1 MKRSANDK
9 VRLGVILVFVC
20 LTFGIVISRLVHIQV
35 FRSDAYSA
43 VVDKQSSGKHA
54 IKASRG
60 VIYDRNGMVV
70 ASNVILNS
78 LYAYPTNKQELKNIS
93 TYLERF
99 FNLPQGTAIKKY
111 RLAVNRFRWIKRKLP
126 DNIAEKIKKDAPRG
140 LALRE
145 EPEREYPFGTIGRQ
159 ILGFTDIDN
168 KGQSGIEF
176 MHDSAL
182 AGQVGY
188 VAIRRD
194 GLQNTYRVTETPLQ
208 KPVPG
213 GSKLLTIDWHLQE
226 IVEEELRLG
235 VTKYNARSG
244 MAVFINNNN
253 GQILAMAHYDPN
265 EKNPLRPIKLRTV
278 TDRFEPGSIFKIIT
292 AAGIIEDSL
301 VNFNDSIYCENGKW
315 KVNRRW
321 IHDDKKHEWL
331 NFRQIIELSSNIGI
345 GKYAI
350 MQGGERIYDNI
361 EQFQVI
367 DKQLLGWP
375 GEARGSVF
383 KPKKWSDHN
392 IASLSMGH
400 SIALTSLQLAS
411 CFSAVANGGILYKP
425 YIILSDIDQKNNP
438 TKIVNPIVLGEMM
451 SQETSDSLRSFMRGV
466 VEYGTAEPVNSPVI
480 SISGKTGT
488 AQMINE
494 NGRGYSFRN
503 YMASFAG
510 FFPAEKPLITGIV
523 VVEAPQ
529 PIHYGGHTSGPI
541 FRKIAER
548 YSVMNPDRFVVPDR
562 MMAEQSDRI
571 ENVHVVPDLTGR
583 TINQAQ
589 MYAEQKNLTVRSSSD
604 SGIVVWQ
611 YPKAERLIFEK
622 DEIILAVKDIDQE
635 KLRMVNLKGLSI
647 REASAFLELAG
658 INFKIDGNGK
668 VYKQS
673 IKPGQMLTENSVCQ
687 IECRPI

>member
-1 MKRSANDK
+1 MERSVNDR
-9 VRLGVILVFVC
+9 VRLGIILVLVC
-20 LTFGIVISRLVHIQV
+20 FTFCAIVGRLVDIQI

-43 VVDKQSSGKHA
+43 IVDKQSSGKHE

-60 VIYDRNGMVV
+60 ILYDRNGMVV

-78 LYAYPTNKQELKNIS
+78 LYAYPTNKKELNNVAS
-93 TYLERF
+93 YLENF
-99 FNLPQGTAIKKY
+99 FNLKKGTAIKKY

-126 DNIAEKIKKDAPRG
+126 DETAELLKKNAPLG

-145 EPEREYPFGTIGRQ
+145 EPEREYPFGAIGRQ

-176 MHDSAL
+176 MFDSTL
-182 AGQVGY
+182 SGQVGY

-194 GLQNTYRVTETPLQ
+194 GLQNTYSVIETPLQ
-208 KPVPG
+208 KPIPG
-213 GSKLLTIDWHLQE
+213 ESKLLTIDWYLQE

-235 VTKYNARSG
+235 VIKYNARSG

-253 GQILAMAHYDPN
+253 GQILAIAHYDPDD
-265 EKNPLRPIKLRTV
+265 KNPLQPNKLRAI

-292 AAGIIEDSL
+292 AVGIIEDSL
-301 VNFNDSIYCENGKW
+301 VDFNDSIYCEKGKW
-315 KVNRRW
+315 KVNNRW
-321 IHDDKKHEWL
+321 IHDDKKHDWL
-331 NFRQIIELSSNIGI
+331 KFRQIIELSSNIGI

-350 MQGGERIYDNI
+350 IQGGDRVYENI
-361 EQFQVI
+361 KQFQVI
-367 DKQLLGWP
+367 DKQILGWP

-383 KPKKWSDHN
+383 KPKEWSDHN

-400 SIALTSLQLAS
+400 SIALTTLQLAS

-425 YIILSDIDQKNNP
+425 YMVLSDIDHKNNP
-438 TKIVNPIVLGEMM
+438 TNPVKPIVLGEVM
-451 SQETSDSLRSFMRGV
+451 SQRTSDSLRAFMRGV
-466 VEYGTAEPVNSPVI
+466 VEHGTAEPVNSKVI
-480 SISGKTGT
+480 NIAGKTGT

-494 NGRGYSFRN
+494 NGRGYSSSN

-510 FFPAEKPLITGIV
+510 FFPAEKPLITGVIV
-523 VVEAPQ
+523 IEAPQ
-529 PIHYGGHTSGPI
+529 PIHYGGYTSGPI

-562 MMAEQSDRI
+562 MLAEKSDRI
-571 ENVHVVPDLTGR
+571 ENVQIVPDLTGR
-583 TINQAQ
+583 TVAQAHL
-589 MYAEQKNLTVRSSSD
+589 YAEKKNLSVRSYSD

-611 YPKAERLIFEK
+611 YPEAERLIFEN
-622 DEIILAVKDIDQE
+622 DEIILAVKEADQ
-635 KLRMVNLKGLSI
+635 KNLKMIDLRGLSI
-647 REASAFLELAG
+647 REASAFLELTG
-658 INFKIDGNGK
+658 VNFKIDGNGK

-673 IKPGQMLTENSVCQ
+673 IKPGQMLTAESVCQ